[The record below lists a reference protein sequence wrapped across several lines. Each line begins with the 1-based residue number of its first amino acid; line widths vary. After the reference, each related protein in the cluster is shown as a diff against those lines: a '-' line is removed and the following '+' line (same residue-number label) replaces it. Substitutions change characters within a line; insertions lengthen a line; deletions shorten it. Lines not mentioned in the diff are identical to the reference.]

1 MSNEEPL
8 GDENVHGVKQKLD
21 TWSRFSVWDE
31 PKPNPKPVVQP
42 DPEPVVEQPKAEVKS
57 NRKKVRLFDRDL
69 ATKMATWLR
78 KRDGISF
85 DDAMDKLKADT
96 GLYEE
101 LQNLKRW

>member
-1 MSNEEPL
+1 MSNEEQL
-8 GDENVHGVKQKLD
+8 GDENVHGIKQRLD
-21 TWSRFSVWDE
+21 TWSRFSAWDE
-31 PKPNPKPVVQP
+31 PKP